1 MPAGPAAPIDWSAV
15 VWHPILS
22 ALETRPGHW
31 LMLDGFDRPHA
42 LIEFVRR
49 GPDVGYK
56 AVTWAPDAA
65 DRQLIGY
72 YLTLRAATKSA
83 HLRYVASLGNP
94 GPPIANWG
102 QGRN

>member
-1 MPAGPAAPIDWSAV
+1 M
-15 VWHPILS
+15 VWHPILT

-72 YLTLRAATKSA
+72 YLTLRAATKAA

-102 QGRN
+102 QGRS